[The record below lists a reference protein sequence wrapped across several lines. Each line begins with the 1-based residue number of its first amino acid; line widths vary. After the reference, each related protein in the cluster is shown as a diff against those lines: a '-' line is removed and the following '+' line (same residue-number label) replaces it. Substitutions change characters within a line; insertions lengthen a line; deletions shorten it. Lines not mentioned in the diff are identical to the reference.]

1 MERIGEEKGLEGLII
16 YILSLI
22 AFIGVI
28 DTSFLISIISPYS
41 YSLGATKFEAGLIAG
56 LYSIVAIPASIFAGL
71 MMDRIGRWRMLRLG
85 LFLDFLSMILYY
97 LSMTP
102 QMLMATR
109 VVHAIG
115 GSMLFPS
122 GISLVARYSRRERIA
137 PGISLFLIFI
147 AISVAA
153 GAVTSATIVTLFGF
167 RLVFLLL
174 AGIILIG
181 GLLTLLLPSF
191 LDIPEVSRRS
201 VDVRLVKVFGDRV
214 VASIAMIFSLYIAFG
229 FIVGGYPTLLVDI
242 LGLPE
247 ERVSGLMG
255 MYMGVATLVSIPV
268 MFLTGRI
275 LSSGRERMVA
285 VFGGLLLV
293 ASLYILMVNP
303 EPRGLFISSIILGGA
318 IGFLMVGS
326 TYLAVTVDDSIREVT
341 TGLQQTFNIMGI
353 AVGAPLSGLLADL
366 FGISMMWIP
375 LVAALGMTLLVP
387 LILGRGLNRGVEGL
401 Q

>member
-1 MERIGEEKGLEGLII
+1 VERISRERGIEGIII

-41 YSLGATKFEAGLIAG
+41 YSLGASKFEAGLIAG

-85 LFLDFLSMILYY
+85 LFLDFVSMLLYH
-97 LSMTP
+97 LAASP
-102 QMLMATR
+102 AMLMMTR

-122 GISLVARYSRRERIA
+122 GISLVARYSRDEKIA

-174 AGIILIG
+174 AGIILLG
-181 GLLTLLLPSF
+181 GVLTLLLPSF

-201 VDVRLVKVFGDRV
+201 INIGLVKVFGNRV
-214 VASIAMIFSLYIAFG
+214 VASVAMIFSLYIAFG
-229 FIVGGYPTLLVDI
+229 FIVGGYPTLLVDL

-275 LSSGRERMVA
+275 LSSGRERLVA
-285 VFGGLLLV
+285 MLGGSLLV
-293 ASLYILMVNP
+293 ASTYILMASP
-303 EPRGLFISSIILGGA
+303 EPQGLFTSSLILGGA

-326 TYLAVTVDDSIREVT
+326 TYLAVTVDDSIRGVT
-341 TGLQQTFNIMGI
+341 TGIQQTFNILGI
-353 AVGAPLSGLLADL
+353 AIGAPVSGLLADVL
-366 FGISMMWIP
+366 GLGMMWIP
-375 LVAALGMTLLVP
+375 LVTGLAMTLLVP
-387 LILGRGLNRGVEGL
+387 LILGGGLDRGVEGL
-401 Q
+401 

>member
-1 MERIGEEKGLEGLII
+1 
-16 YILSLI
+16 
-22 AFIGVI
+22 
-28 DTSFLISIISPYS
+28 
-41 YSLGATKFEAGLIAG
+41 
-56 LYSIVAIPASIFAGL
+56 
-71 MMDRIGRWRMLRLG
+71 MM
-85 LFLDFLSMILYY
+85 
-97 LSMTP
+97 
-102 QMLMATR
+102 TR

-122 GISLVARYSRRERIA
+122 GISLVARYSRDEKIA

-174 AGIILIG
+174 AGIILLG
-181 GLLTLLLPSF
+181 GVLTLLLPSF

-201 VDVRLVKVFGDRV
+201 INIGLVKVFGNRV
-214 VASIAMIFSLYIAFG
+214 VASVAMIFSLYIAFG
-229 FIVGGYPTLLVDI
+229 FIVGGYPTLLVDL

-275 LSSGRERMVA
+275 LSSGRERLVA
-285 VFGGLLLV
+285 MLGGSLLV
-293 ASLYILMVNP
+293 ASTYILMASP
-303 EPRGLFISSIILGGA
+303 EPQGLFTSSLILGGA

-326 TYLAVTVDDSIREVT
+326 TYLAVTVDDSIRGVT
-341 TGLQQTFNIMGI
+341 TGIQQTFNILGI
-353 AVGAPLSGLLADL
+353 AIGAPVSGLLADVL
-366 FGISMMWIP
+366 GLGMMWIP
-375 LVAALGMTLLVP
+375 LVTGLAMTLLVP
-387 LILGRGLNRGVEGL
+387 LILGGGLDRGVEGL
-401 Q
+401 